1 MKSFLLGICSSNYD
15 LWAKNFDRNTDSYT
29 WDFLVHLSLS
39 PKCSVCSCVSQSS
52 LGLAG
57 FPPKHPWKYTSYFGG
72 HRWQDIPPWK
82 TWSSQSSL
90 GELGITKGQE
100 DLERAPML
108 GMASHS
114 FNPRTLG
121 VRGQPGRQEQVF
133 SGQTGQQRE
142 TLS

>member
-1 MKSFLLGICSSNYD
+1 MCLKVLLVWQAFH
-15 LWAKNFDRNTDSYT
+15 LNT
-29 WDFLVHLSLS
+29 
-39 PKCSVCSCVSQSS
+39 
-52 LGLAG
+52 LGNTLL
-57 FPPKHPWKYTSYFGG
+57 TSGLTCLGG

-90 GELGITKGQE
+90 GELGTTKGQE
-100 DLERAPML
+100 DLEKAPML

-121 VRGQPGRQEQVF
+121 VRGQPGPQEQVF